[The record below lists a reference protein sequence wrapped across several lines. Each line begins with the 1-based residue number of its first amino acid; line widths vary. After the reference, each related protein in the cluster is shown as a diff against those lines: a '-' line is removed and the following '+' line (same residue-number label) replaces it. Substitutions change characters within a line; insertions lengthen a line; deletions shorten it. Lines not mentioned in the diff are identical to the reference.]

1 MKKIIINLIEKI
13 SRLFSKVFY
22 ITRMGRLVIDTITI
36 QAMDR
41 IIKVNYNGESYFF
54 TSPNYLNHW
63 RIKTFYL
70 KEPETLEWIDD
81 NINKDSIFWDI
92 GANIGLYSIYAAK
105 TKNCSVYSFEPSVF
119 NLELLSRNIYSNG
132 LVEKITILPFPLTSS
147 MEFSKLNLT
156 TTTWG
161 GAISSFGQNAIG
173 HDGKIIKKRFEFKT
187 IGLTIDSTVNL
198 LNVPNPNYIKMD
210 VDGIE
215 HLILC
220 GGINVLKTVKS
231 VLIEI
236 NDDFQE
242 QSVMSSKILKESGLK
257 LSKKLHSKLVDDMPE
272 YAKTYNQI
280 WIRP

>member
-1 MKKIIINLIEKI
+1 M
-13 SRLFSKVFY
+13 
-22 ITRMGRLVIDTITI
+22 
-36 QAMDR
+36 
-41 IIKVNYNGESYFF
+41 
-54 TSPNYLNHW
+54 
-63 RIKTFYL
+63 
-70 KEPETLEWIDD
+70 
-81 NINKDSIFWDI
+81 
-92 GANIGLYSIYAAK
+92 
-105 TKNCSVYSFEPSVF
+105 F

>member
-242 QSVMSSKILKESGLK
+242 LGISNSMRFL
-257 LSKKLHSKLVDDMPE
+257 
-272 YAKTYNQI
+272 
-280 WIRP
+280 

>member
-1 MKKIIINLIEKI
+1 MKNIIIALIEKI

-22 ITRMGRLVIDTITI
+22 ITRIGRLVIDTITI

-41 IIKVNYNGESYFF
+41 KVKVNYNGESYFF

-70 KEPETLEWIDD
+70 KEPETLQWIND

-92 GANIGLYSIYAAK
+92 GANVGLYSVYAAK
-105 TKNCSVYSFEPSVF
+105 TANCSVYSFEPSVF

-147 MEFSKLNLT
+147 IEFSKLNLT

-161 GAISSFGQNAIG
+161 GAISTFGQNAIG
-173 HDGKIIKKRFEFKT
+173 YDGKVMKKNFEFKT
-187 IGLTIDSTVNL
+187 IGLTIDKAVNL
-198 LNVPNPNYIKMD
+198 LNVPNPDYIKID

-215 HLILC
+215 HLILS
-220 GGINVLKTVKS
+220 GGTNVLKTVKS

-236 NDDFQE
+236 NDDFKE
-242 QSVMSSKILKESGLK
+242 QSDMASKILKESGLK
-257 LSKKLHSKLVDDMPE
+257 LSQKLHSDLVENMSGFE
-272 YAKTYNQI
+272 RTYNQI
-280 WIRP
+280 WIR